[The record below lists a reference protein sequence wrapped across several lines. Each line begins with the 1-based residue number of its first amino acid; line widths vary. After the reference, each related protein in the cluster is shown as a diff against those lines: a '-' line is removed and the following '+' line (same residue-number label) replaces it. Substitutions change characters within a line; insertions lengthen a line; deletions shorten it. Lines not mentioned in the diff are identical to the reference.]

1 MTSKKQFLVA
11 CALFLTGA
19 NRMIQAQTGGT
30 GALTVNVTDP
40 TGAVIVGAAVRVANA
55 AGLTRSETTGSNGS
69 YTFTLLPPGS
79 YTVSISATG
88 FASTEVSAVTVQTE
102 IQTVQTENSTL
113 GDVVGNR
120 AINDLPLV
128 TRNFTQIMTLS
139 PGVNASVVNAGAL
152 GRGFVSLYTNGQ
164 NDISNTY
171 QMDGVTVNNFGGGSA
186 DGSAFFGQI
195 ATPSPDALQE
205 FKVQTAQYDA
215 SFGRNAGAQVNLV
228 TRSGTNGFHGSAFEF
243 FRNEDLNAN
252 DFFRNRS
259 GLGRGILRQ
268 NQFGGTFG

>member
-88 FASTEVSAVTVQTE
+88 FASTEVSAVTVNVTE
-102 IQTVQTENSTL
+102 THV
-113 GDVVGNR
+113 
-120 AINDLPLV
+120 
-128 TRNFTQIMTLS
+128 
-139 PGVNASVVNAGAL
+139 
-152 GRGFVSLYTNGQ
+152 
-164 NDISNTY
+164 
-171 QMDGVTVNNFGGGSA
+171 
-186 DGSAFFGQI
+186 
-195 ATPSPDALQE
+195 
-205 FKVQTAQYDA
+205 
-215 SFGRNAGAQVNLV
+215 
-228 TRSGTNGFHGSAFEF
+228 
-243 FRNEDLNAN
+243 
-252 DFFRNRS
+252 
-259 GLGRGILRQ
+259 
-268 NQFGGTFG
+268 